1 MEMDIK
7 RREEAARV
15 GRIVFRQET
24 ETGREIREVCVYIEK
39 RNE

>member
-24 ETGREIREVCVYIEK
+24 ETGRGIREVCIYREE
-39 RNE
+39 NE